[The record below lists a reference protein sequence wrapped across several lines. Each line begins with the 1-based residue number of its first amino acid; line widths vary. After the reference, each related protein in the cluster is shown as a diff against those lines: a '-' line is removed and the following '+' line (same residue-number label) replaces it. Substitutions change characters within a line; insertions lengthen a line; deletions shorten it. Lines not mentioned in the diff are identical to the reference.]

1 MLLTHQFDE
10 VTQFRLINSIAV
22 YFGLNLLVPVIVD
35 LRGELLSSSTIS
47 IIMILVTAS
56 VKLNFIIT
64 KFSISTVFKIGTIFH
79 ILLTMSTFI
88 YFINPL
94 LYVYINAF
102 LSIMELAIFTSYRI
116 LLDEYLAKTLP
127 NRVAEFKIYSNS
139 KKADAV
145 LLGLG
150 CTAVLTF
157 LFSLKVVFCV
167 FIIWN
172 LLFSIWLFWN
182 WRFYDERKGN
192 LNDFY

>member
-22 YFGLNLLVPVIVD
+22 YFGLNLLAPVIVD

-102 LSIMELAIFTSYRI
+102 LSIMELAIFTSYSI
-116 LLDEYLAKTLP
+116 QLDEYLAKALP